1 MRGAVAGQSLCFMR
15 RHFFFDGPAGCGRR
29 RRIVLPEKN
38 HKQKG
43 LDIAMNGTTL
53 QRRGFTLIEL
63 LVVIAIIAILVAL
76 LLPAVQ
82 QAREAARKSQCKSN
96 IKQLGVALHNY
107 HDTHSTLPAGYY
119 SFGTTNGAGPGW
131 ANIDPTTWDAAPGWG
146 WGTMIL
152 PFVDQAAL
160 YSEMVIEQPIWAASN
175 VSSIRS
181 KLPVFLCATVS
192 GSHDSF
198 EVTDD
203 VGAPVLPAGS
213 PVVLGRSHYVVS
225 HGQEECWGD
234 RSGSALTADV
244 FTDIYTGGVTTVS
257 VNGNTSQVSDGPFC
271 RNSAV
276 RFRDVTDGLSN
287 TIFMGEHS
295 SKLSE
300 KTWVGVIPGASTHP
314 LITSPDNGSDS
325 AATLTMIHIGPSGG
339 EQDTFGNPIIHPIN
353 FPTYHVGQMFSEHA
367 GGGHVCMGDGSV
379 RFITETIDLFLF
391 AAISSISEED
401 EVGDF

>member
-1 MRGAVAGQSLCFMR
+1 MRMNRQ
-15 RHFFFDGPAGCGRR
+15 
-29 RRIVLPEKN
+29 VLE
-38 HKQKG
+38 
-43 LDIAMNGTTL
+43 
-53 QRRGFTLIEL
+53 RRGFTLIEL

-82 QAREAARKSQCKSN
+82 QAREAARKSQCKN
-96 IKQLGVALHNY
+96 NLKQLGVALHNY

-146 WGTMIL
+146 WGTMVL
-152 PFVDQAAL
+152 PFIDQAAL
-160 YSEMVIEQPIWAASN
+160 YNELAIDQPIWASANVAS
-175 VSSIRS
+175 VRT
-181 KLPVFLCATVS
+181 KLSAFLCPTVS

-198 EVTDD
+198 VVTDD
-203 VGAPVLPAGS
+203 AGAPITIGS
-213 PVVLGRSHYVVS
+213 GQIQLGRSHFVAS

-244 FTDIYTGGVTTVS
+244 FTDIFTGGTATVT
-257 VNGNTSQVSDGPFC
+257 VNGDTTRVSDGPFC

-287 TIFMGEHS
+287 TIFLGEHS

-300 KTWVGVIPGASTHP
+300 KTWVCVVPGASSRP
-314 LITSPDNGSDS
+314 LISSPDNGPDS

-339 EQDTFGNPIIHPIN
+339 EQDAFGNPIIHPIN
-353 FPTYHVGQMFSEHA
+353 FPTFHVGQMFSEHT
-367 GGGHVCMGDGSV
+367 GGGHVCLGDGSV
-379 RFITETIDLFLF
+379 RFVTETIDLLLF
-391 AAISSISEED
+391 AAISSVSEED
-401 EVGDF
+401 QAGDF